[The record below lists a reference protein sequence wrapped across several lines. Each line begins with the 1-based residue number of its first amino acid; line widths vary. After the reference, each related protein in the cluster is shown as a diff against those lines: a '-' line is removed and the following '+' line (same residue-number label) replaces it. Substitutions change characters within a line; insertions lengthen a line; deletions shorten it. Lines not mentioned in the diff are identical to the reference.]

1 MGEKINASRF
11 SSEGLKEG
19 NRLEEPGIDW
29 RIILKLWAG

>member
-1 MGEKINASRF
+1 MGEKVNASRF

-19 NRLEEPGIDW
+19 DHLEKPGINL